1 MAKLVTVKLGEGNW
15 EQGFPVILQIAEEG
29 SPPSIEVTGK
39 LPSAP
44 EIPQN
49 YDQWQS
55 SYRHLPV
62 VVRLTAPATQIT
74 NVSTTADC
82 RQTLQTLQDSLKR
95 WLNSESFR
103 PVRERLLENLN
114 RSEPIRFI
122 IQAGDGYLR
131 RLPWNLIEFFDHYP
145 KSEVAIAAPVFEKIV
160 SPPSPTKRL
169 RILAILG
176 HSEGI
181 DVTADRRFLENLPGA
196 ETVFLVEPPR
206 QKISEQLWEQ
216 HWDILFFAGHSHTEG
231 EVGRI
236 YINQRES
243 LTIGELKHGLRTA
256 IEGGLQL
263 AIFNSCDGLG
273 LAKELENLQ
282 IPQAIV
288 MREPV
293 PDKVAQEFLKHFLK
307 AFSRGKSLY
316 LSVRTA
322 RERLAEEGLDTE
334 LPGVMGLP
342 VICQNPAAV
351 PIIWQTQKR
360 LPIRFWIALPFVF
373 AASMALVFI
382 IPSIISMSNHNEN
395 SPPNRPPEIE
405 TYQFHKYGIS
415 IKYPRNWQLQEG
427 KDDLEGSGIFVKF
440 SPDKN
445 DLSSFP
451 PRLTISL
458 DEYLIG
464 PPMLDDYVNDTI
476 SKIINQQNSSIILRS
491 EQTTLA
497 NNQAHLIE
505 YTWQDD
511 LGFQLKSL
519 QFLMIKG
526 EKIYRITYTAENK
539 EFPEFLPLVTKVM
552 INSFQVEL
560 NPNL

>member
-145 KSEVAIAAPVFEKIV
+145 KLEVAIAASFFEKIV

-176 HSEGI
+176 NSEGI

-206 QKISEQLWEQ
+206 REISEQLWEQ

-263 AIFNSCDGLG
+263 AIFNSCD
-273 LAKELENLQ
+273 
-282 IPQAIV
+282 
-288 MREPV
+288 
-293 PDKVAQEFLKHFLK
+293 FLK

-316 LSVRTA
+316 LSVRMA
-322 RERLAEEGLDTE
+322 RERLAEEGLDAE

-342 VICQNPAAV
+342 VICQNPAATPLV
-351 PIIWQTQKR
+351 WTRKKKLSILYQGKLVIGALALGAVLLLIPKIITITSPYRVYDPNKEQLNGDLK
-360 LPIRFWIALPFVF
+360 
-373 AASMALVFI
+373 
-382 IPSIISMSNHNEN
+382 ISYPKNW
-395 SPPNRPPEIE
+395 
-405 TYQFHKYGIS
+405 K
-415 IKYPRNWQLQEG
+415 IKYPPNWQKIPSATNTEV
-427 KDDLEGSGIFVKF
+427 VKF
-440 SPDKN
+440 LAPKDHSSVFFQPSVIVSIEQIENPAPLDKYT
-445 DLSSFP
+445 DDTVKQISRDFSQGFP
-451 PRLTISL
+451 ITPERTKLGKL
-458 DEYLIG
+458 DATEILYTKQQGDKQIKIKQVWALAPNHAYAYIVTYQAE
-464 PPMLDDYVNDTI
+464 PARFAEFEKTAQ
-476 SKIINQQNSSIILRS
+476 KIIDSF
-491 EQTTLA
+491 T
-497 NNQAHLIE
+497 
-505 YTWQDD
+505 
-511 LGFQLKSL
+511 
-519 QFLMIKG
+519 
-526 EKIYRITYTAENK
+526 
-539 EFPEFLPLVTKVM
+539 
-552 INSFQVEL
+552 IN
-560 NPNL
+560 

>member
-1 MAKLVTVKLGEGNW
+1 MVKLVTVKLGEGNW

-145 KSEVAIAAPVFEKIV
+145 KLEVAIAASFFEKIV

-176 HSEGI
+176 NSEGI

-206 QKISEQLWEQ
+206 REISEQLWEQ

-273 LAKELENLQ
+273 LANELENLQ

-342 VICQNPAAV
+342 VICQNPAATPLVWAGKKRTKFPLPSVRLLVLGVLLISALSAIPLLIGLFNNLELYKTPVYGIEMKYPKTWVKQEVEVRTSKTQPIATFSAPKDSRPDNFSEQLTVHVQDLV
-351 PIIWQTQKR
+351 PPLSLEQYTEQSLEEISQLRQVQIYADGKATLAGHPGYQAIYTFADERQGFPVTVKR
-360 LPIRFWIALPFVF
+360 LEVWTL
-373 AASMALVFI
+373 
-382 IPSIISMSNHNEN
+382 
-395 SPPNRPPEIE
+395 
-405 TYQFHKYGIS
+405 
-415 IKYPRNWQLQEG
+415 
-427 KDDLEGSGIFVKF
+427 KDS
-440 SPDKN
+440 
-445 DLSSFP
+445 
-451 PRLTISL
+451 RA
-458 DEYLIG
+458 YL
-464 PPMLDDYVNDTI
+464 
-476 SKIINQQNSSIILRS
+476 
-491 EQTTLA
+491 
-497 NNQAHLIE
+497 LI
-505 YTWQDD
+505 
-511 LGFQLKSL
+511 
-519 QFLMIKG
+519 
-526 EKIYRITYTAENK
+526 YTAK
-539 EFPEFLPLVTKVM
+539 PEQYDRFLKQAQEM
-552 INSFQVEL
+552 IASFRIDEEDL
-560 NPNL
+560 W

>member
-1 MAKLVTVKLGEGNW
+1 MVKLVTVKLGEGNW

-29 SPPSIEVTGK
+29 SPPSIEVTGR

-82 RQTLQTLQDSLKR
+82 RQTLQTLQDSLKS

-145 KSEVAIAAPVFEKIV
+145 KLEVAIAAPVFEKIV

-176 HSEGI
+176 NSEGI

-196 ETVFLVEPPR
+196 EVVFLVEPPR

-322 RERLAEEGLDTE
+322 RERLAEEGLDAE

-342 VICQNPAAV
+342 VIIQNPAVGSLIWKKPLTLSWMKLSVVLIGSLSLLLFV
-351 PIIWQTQKR
+351 PWLLHRYFQVLSPKVDLDNYQNNEITIRYPHNWKRQDVSNNSYLFENEQT
-360 LPIRFWIALPFVF
+360 I
-373 AASMALVFI
+373 
-382 IPSIISMSNHNEN
+382 
-395 SPPNRPPEIE
+395 
-405 TYQFHKYGIS
+405 
-415 IKYPRNWQLQEG
+415 
-427 KDDLEGSGIFVKF
+427 VKF
-440 SPDKN
+440 SPQK
-445 DLSSFP
+445 
-451 PRLTISL
+451 R
-458 DEYLIG
+458 Y
-464 PPMLDDYVNDTI
+464 
-476 SKIINQQNSSIILRS
+476 SSIFYPEVSISIDEFPVITPSLS
-491 EQTTLA
+491 DYITETFEQKSKLNLFGNYSHEKITLSNNIEA
-497 NNQAHLIE
+497 NQIT
-505 YTWQDD
+505 YTWQDESR
-511 LGFQLKSL
+511 QIKLKATEVFVINDR
-519 QFLMIKG
+519 QNKAYI
-526 EKIYRITYTAENK
+526 ITYTA
-539 EFPEFLPLVTKVM
+539 PEDQFDQYLPIVQDM
-552 INSFQVEL
+552 IKSFQAAS
-560 NPNL
+560 NSAF

>member
-145 KSEVAIAAPVFEKIV
+145 KLEVAIAASFFEKIV

-176 HSEGI
+176 NSEGI

-206 QKISEQLWEQ
+206 REISEQLWEQ

-273 LAKELENLQ
+273 LANELENLQ

-322 RERLAEEGLDTE
+322 RERLAEEGLDAE

-342 VICQNPAAV
+342 VICQNPAATPLV
-351 PIIWQTQKR
+351 WTRKKKLSILYQGKLVIGALALGAVLLLIPKIITITSPYRVYDPNKEQLNGDLK
-360 LPIRFWIALPFVF
+360 
-373 AASMALVFI
+373 
-382 IPSIISMSNHNEN
+382 ISYPKNW
-395 SPPNRPPEIE
+395 
-405 TYQFHKYGIS
+405 K
-415 IKYPRNWQLQEG
+415 IKYPPNWQKIPSATNTEV
-427 KDDLEGSGIFVKF
+427 VKF
-440 SPDKN
+440 LAPKDHSSVFFQPSVIVSIEQIENPAPLDKYT
-445 DLSSFP
+445 DDTVKQISRDFSQGFP
-451 PRLTISL
+451 ITPERTKLGKL
-458 DEYLIG
+458 DATEILYTKQQGDKQIKIKQVWALAPNHAYAYIVTYQAE
-464 PPMLDDYVNDTI
+464 PARFAEFEKTAQ
-476 SKIINQQNSSIILRS
+476 KIIDSF
-491 EQTTLA
+491 T
-497 NNQAHLIE
+497 
-505 YTWQDD
+505 
-511 LGFQLKSL
+511 
-519 QFLMIKG
+519 
-526 EKIYRITYTAENK
+526 
-539 EFPEFLPLVTKVM
+539 
-552 INSFQVEL
+552 IN
-560 NPNL
+560 

>member
-145 KSEVAIAAPVFEKIV
+145 KLEVAIAAPVFEKIV
-160 SPPSPTKRL
+160 SPPPPTKRL

-176 HSEGI
+176 NSEGI

-342 VICQNPAAV
+342 LICQNPAAV

-382 IPSIISMSNHNEN
+382 IPSIIISMSNHNEN
-395 SPPNRPPEIE
+395 SPLNRPPEIE

-427 KDDLEGSGIFVKF
+427 KDDLGESGIFVKF

-464 PPMLDDYVNDTI
+464 PPMLDDYVN
-476 SKIINQQNSSIILRS
+476 RP
-491 EQTTLA
+491 LA
-497 NNQAHLIE
+497 
-505 YTWQDD
+505 
-511 LGFQLKSL
+511 
-519 QFLMIKG
+519 
-526 EKIYRITYTAENK
+526 
-539 EFPEFLPLVTKVM
+539 
-552 INSFQVEL
+552 
-560 NPNL
+560 

>member
-29 SPPSIEVTGK
+29 SPPSIEVTGR

-176 HSEGI
+176 NSEGI

-342 VICQNPAAV
+342 VICQNPAATPLV
-351 PIIWQTQKR
+351 WTRKKKLSILYQGKLVIVALALGAVLLLIPKIITITSPYRVYDPNKEQLNADLKISYPKNWKITYPKSWQAIPGELINGEVVQFVAPKDNISKSFPAMVIVNIHSLESPTTLDEFTKKTVNQISQKFTQDFITKPIPAKLGKLDAMQ
-360 LPIRFWIALPFVF
+360 
-373 AASMALVFI
+373 I
-382 IPSIISMSNHNEN
+382 IYTEQQGGKKIKIKQILSLTANHAYIINYKAESEN
-395 SPPNRPPEIE
+395 FSE
-405 TYQFHKYGIS
+405 
-415 IKYPRNWQLQEG
+415 
-427 KDDLEGSGIFVKF
+427 LEG
-440 SPDKN
+440 
-445 DLSSFP
+445 
-451 PRLTISL
+451 TAQ
-458 DEYLIG
+458 
-464 PPMLDDYVNDTI
+464 
-476 SKIINQQNSSIILRS
+476 KIIN
-491 EQTTLA
+491 
-497 NNQAHLIE
+497 
-505 YTWQDD
+505 
-511 LGFQLKSL
+511 
-519 QFLMIKG
+519 
-526 EKIYRITYTAENK
+526 
-539 EFPEFLPLVTKVM
+539 
-552 INSFQVEL
+552 SFTID
-560 NPNL
+560 